1 MAISHFHYLVTTF
14 CLTVWSRSPA
24 VVLTLTW
31 FLQSFMFLCGIATP
45 SPVDYFFWQTLTSC
59 LGALAGITLVGVTR
73 SPDMLQTMPVP
84 HVQSWIRFFIWLA
97 VFIPAQLLF
106 GFFPT
111 PLTPGGLLG
120 TWGIHVVI
128 LCIVWVMARGI
139 NDNNNQDADPTF
151 QYYAG
156 RRYLFLL
163 WLLTLTIMEML
174 FFLNYVF
181 TPAADEERWTAIVAG
196 TSGIMCI
203 LFFGYVNPLRQ
214 AWREPPAPLMP
225 RTTTNNEDDATL

>member
-1 MAISHFHYLVTTF
+1 MAISHLHYLVTTF

-24 VVLTLTW
+24 VVLMLTW

-45 SPVDYFFWQTLTSC
+45 LPVDYFFWQTLTSC
-59 LGALAGITLVGVTR
+59 LGALAGITLVAVTR
-73 SPDMLQTMPVP
+73 SPDMLETMPVP
-84 HVQSWIRFFIWLA
+84 HVQSWIRFFIWLI

-128 LCIVWVMARGI
+128 LLIVWLMIRG
-139 NDNNNQDADPTF
+139 QDSSDRGGDPTF

-163 WLLTLTIMEML
+163 WLLVLTVMEML

-181 TPAADEERWTAIVAG
+181 DPAIGEERWTAIIAG
-196 TSGIMCI
+196 VSGIGCI
-203 LFFGYVNPLRQ
+203 ILVGYAAPLKI
-214 AWREPPAPLMP
+214 AWRDPPAPLVP
-225 RTTTNNEDDATL
+225 NIDNEDLETL